1 MASSARDTLL
11 FPFVLSAVVAL
22 VLLYVAA
29 CKLFV
34 AYYRD
39 DDCPPSMGDAK
50 EDDAHEAT
58 PIYALTGVC
67 VVHPN
72 GKVVFGGEEEEEER
86 ERDGG
91 GRAMDDE
98 ATTTTTTSS
107 LFVDAAVYAD
117 EDIPTKRASSSSSSI
132 GEGDGDG
139 ARVEEKSEEDAG

>member
-1 MASSARDTLL
+1 MRHSHSRNYIITSRRTSVRRAAASDAAAAAAAAAAAPVMASSARDTLL

-39 DDCPPSMGDAK
+39 DYCPPSMGDAK

-72 GKVVFGGEEEEEER
+72 GKVVFGEEEE
-86 ERDGG
+86 
-91 GRAMDDE
+91 
-98 ATTTTTTSS
+98 
-107 LFVDAAVYAD
+107 
-117 EDIPTKRASSSSSSI
+117 
-132 GEGDGDG
+132 
-139 ARVEEKSEEDAG
+139 